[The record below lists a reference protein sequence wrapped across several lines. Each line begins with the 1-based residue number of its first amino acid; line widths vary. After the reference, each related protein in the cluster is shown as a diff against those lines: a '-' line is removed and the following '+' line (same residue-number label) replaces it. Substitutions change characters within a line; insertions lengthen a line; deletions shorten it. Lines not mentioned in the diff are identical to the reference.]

1 MRDIRRVAASTP
13 KRVERERNTLD
24 RIVNPEGMGGTA
36 ALLGASLTPGVSTAV
51 DVASA
56 LNAITNRDALG
67 LGISAFGLLPFIS
80 GTMVRTGGEGAR
92 RGIRSLA
99 DIKGVQRVLL
109 PEGIPRTPYGRG
121 RIERFRVQTSKPKPY
136 DQFGFTVEESPLDH
150 TVAEILQEVADAR
163 ELDIDRG
170 LDFFDDNTVQSIRDL
185 AHRVRGRDLDE
196 DTIRMIRR
204 TFQTDPFNRNFSIV
218 EKNLLDVVDDRL
230 PQLRKQGIQGTP
242 PRLAFNRTTN
252 LPKEVDLSV
261 TIPPDRPDPLKDMIG
276 GRGLRS
282 LGRAVIEDF
291 EEVRPLRVKDLLGFR
306 VTGTHGSRYDKFP
319 SDLGR
324 DMAEPYHLMR
334 LPRSFFF
341 KQ

>member
-1 MRDIRRVAASTP
+1 MATTERDL
-13 KRVERERNTLD
+13 LD
-24 RIVNPEGMGGTA
+24 RLVNPEGMGGTA

-51 DVASA
+51 DAASA
-56 LNAITNRDALG
+56 LNAIKNRDALG
-67 LGISAFGLLPFIS
+67 LGISALGLLPFIS
-80 GTMVRTGGEGAR
+80 GTMIRTGGEGAR

-99 DIKGVQRVLL
+99 NIRGVQRVPI
-109 PEGIPRTPYGRG
+109 PEGIDRTPYGPR

-136 DQFGFTVEESPLDH
+136 DQFGFTVEETPLDQ
-150 TVAEILQEVADAR
+150 TVAQILQEIADAR

-185 AHRVRGRDLDE
+185 AHLVGGRDLDE

-204 TFQTDPFNRNFSIV
+204 AFQTNPSNRNFSIV
-218 EKNLLDVVDDRL
+218 EKNLLDAVEDRL
-230 PQLRKQGIQGTP
+230 PQLRGQGIQGTP
-242 PRLAFNRTTN
+242 PRLAFNRTTD
-252 LPKEVDLSV
+252 LPKEVDLAI
-261 TIPPDRPDPLKDMIG
+261 TIPPDRQHSVKDMIG

-291 EEVRPLRVKDLLGFR
+291 EKVRPLRVKDLLGFR

-324 DMAEPYHLMR
+324 DMGEPYHLMR